1 MKIVGFSINLNKF
14 VLFAYFAL
22 DFLKK
27 PTMLLLCNLI
37 QEVIVN
43 LLKFQVTWFEGVTSS
58 HIHFVEI
65 WKYLCILYDYI

>member
-1 MKIVGFSINLNKF
+1 MNIVGFFSINLNKF

-65 WKYLCILYDYI
+65 